1 MLVFTNFVA
10 CIKLVARYLPTMTTK
25 NPFALNYFVPAGRGE
40 TRATRTPT
48 QSRVHSRP
56 YKWPARLGAGLLI
69 ALIAWLPSVQATE
82 KKIKVAA
89 TVTMVADLVKQVGGE
104 RVEVQSLM
112 GPGVDPH
119 LYKASASDVI
129 TLQQADVIFY
139 SGLLLEGKMQDIF
152 AKMARTKKFVYPVT
166 EAIPVEKLLE
176 PPEFAGHY
184 DPHVWFE
191 IPLWSL
197 CVDTVVKGLSEFDP
211 AGRADFEKRGA
222 AYKVRL
228 VELHEWALKRANEL
242 PKKDRILVTSHDAFN
257 YLGRA
262 YGFQVVALQG
272 ISTVTETS
280 SADMVKLVEFIK
292 QRAVKAIFV
301 ESSVPHKTIERV
313 AKDAGVKVGGELFS
327 DATGT
332 PGQMEHGYDLGTYE
346 GMIKH
351 NLNTIVQALK

>member
-1 MLVFTNFVA
+1 ML
-10 CIKLVARYLPTMTTK
+10 L
-25 NPFALNYFVPAGRGE
+25 ALLAGRSS
-40 TRATRTPT
+40 A
-48 QSRVHSRP
+48 
-56 YKWPARLGAGLLI
+56 
-69 ALIAWLPSVQATE
+69 
-82 KKIKVAA
+82 VAA
-89 TVTMVADLVKQVGGE
+89 GKNIQVAASVTLVADLVTQIGGE

-119 LYKASASDVI
+119 LYKASAADVI
-129 TLQQADVIFY
+129 TLQRADVIFY
-139 SGLLLEGKMQDIF
+139 SGLLLEGKLQDIF
-152 AKMARTKKFVYPVT
+152 AKLARTKKFVYPVT

-191 IPLWSL
+191 IPLWAL
-197 CVDTVVKGLSEFDP
+197 CVDTVVKGLSEFEP
-211 AGRADFEKRGA
+211 AGKAEFEKRGA
-222 AYKVRL
+222 AYQARL
-228 VELHEWALKRANEL
+228 AELHQWALKRVGEL
-242 PKKDRILVTSHDAFN
+242 PKAQRILVTSHDAFN

-292 QRAVKAIFV
+292 NRGVKAVFV

-313 AKDAGVKVGGELFS
+313 AKDAGVKIGGELFS

-351 NLNTIVQALK
+351 NLKAIVEALK

>member
-1 MLVFTNFVA
+1 
-10 CIKLVARYLPTMTTK
+10 
-25 NPFALNYFVPAGRGE
+25 
-40 TRATRTPT
+40 
-48 QSRVHSRP
+48 
-56 YKWPARLGAGLLI
+56 
-69 ALIAWLPSVQATE
+69 
-82 KKIKVAA
+82 
-89 TVTMVADLVKQVGGE
+89 
-104 RVEVQSLM
+104 
-112 GPGVDPH
+112 VDPH

-129 TLQQADVIFY
+129 TLQRADVIFY
-139 SGLLLEGKMQDIF
+139 SGLLLEGKLQDIF
-152 AKMARTKKFVYPVT
+152 ARLARTKRFVYPVT
-166 EAIPVEKLLE
+166 ESIPVEKLLE

-191 IPLWSL
+191 IPLWTL

-211 AGRADFEKRGA
+211 ASKADFEKRGA
-222 AYKVRL
+222 AYKAKLAV
-228 VELHEWALKRANEL
+228 LHQWAVQRAAEV
-242 PKKDRILVTSHDAFN
+242 PERQRILITSHDAFN

-292 QRAVKAIFV
+292 ERQVKAIFV

-332 PGQMEHGYDLGTYE
+332 PGEMEQDYDLGTYE

-351 NLNTIVQALK
+351 NLNTIVAALK

>member
-1 MLVFTNFVA
+1 MNNTSRL
-10 CIKLVARYLPTMTTK
+10 KLWLILPVVVVG
-25 NPFALNYFVPAGRGE
+25 FL
-40 TRATRTPT
+40 
-48 QSRVHSRP
+48 
-56 YKWPARLGAGLLI
+56 
-69 ALIAWLPSVQATE
+69 LPSLAADR
-82 KKIKVAA
+82 KIKVTA
-89 TVTMVADLVKQVGGE
+89 TVTMVSDLAKQVGGE
-104 RVEVQSLM
+104 RVEVQGLM

-119 LYKASASDVI
+119 LYKASASDVLK
-129 TLQQADVIFY
+129 LQQADVIFY

-152 AKMARTKKFVYPVT
+152 AKMARSKRFVYPVT

-191 IPLWSL
+191 IPLWEM

-211 AGRADFEKRGA
+211 GGKAEFEKRGA
-222 AYKVRL
+222 AYKAKL
-228 VELHEWALKRANEL
+228 AELHQWALKRATEL
-242 PKKDRILVTSHDAFN
+242 PKEKRILITSHDAFN

-292 QRAVKAIFV
+292 ERQVKAIFV

-327 DATGT
+327 DAAGT
-332 PGQMEHGYDLGTYE
+332 PGQMEHDYDLGTYE

-351 NLNTIVQALK
+351 NLNAVVEALK